1 MKICILACNVLEH
14 TKNGSNTIYLKRFLS
29 NLPPSNNEYT
39 ILTGKEGINILKPLY
54 PNFIY
59 EIYEADPYFCSWKK
73 FWITISEARRFQKF
87 INERDYDCLFIS
99 HFFSTFARLP
109 LKCKKVSVIHDVIQ
123 LHHSISSL
131 KDLYHY
137 SIYKYHFYNVLKN
150 SNKVIA
156 ISEFVKKDILKFYP
170 KVNPSKI
177 IVVPN
182 SIELINNSKPI
193 KELQNQSYILFV
205 GRLAPYK
212 GFITMVNAYA
222 KIKDKKIKLVF
233 VCGKDKYW
241 DNDIMTC
248 IRKNNIEDCVI
259 HLTGIDDSE
268 LKWLYENATIYVTAS
283 EHEGFGYTPV
293 EAAIYGTPVISSKCD
308 ALPEATLGLVY
319 YYEPA
324 TDSEVL
330 SKTITE
336 VLNNYPTKDKLQE
349 ISVKL
354 SRQYSPKHQA
364 EQIYN
369 ILTDKQ

>member
-1 MKICILACNVLEH
+1 MKICILACNVLER

-29 NLPPSNNEYT
+29 NLPQSDNEYT
-39 ILTGKEGINILKPLY
+39 ILAGKEGINILKPLF

-87 INERDYDCLFIS
+87 INEKDYDCLFIS

-123 LHHSISSL
+123 LHHSKASL
-131 KDLYHY
+131 KDIYHY
-137 SIYKYHFYNVLKN
+137 FIYKYHFYSVLKN

-156 ISEFVKKDILKFYP
+156 ISEFVKNDVLNFYP
-170 KVNPSKI
+170 KVNPNKI
-177 IVVPN
+177 IVIPN
-182 SIELINNSKPI
+182 SIEIINNTKPV
-193 KELQNQSYILFV
+193 KELDNQSYILFV

-222 KIKDKKIKLVF
+222 KINNEKIKLVF
-233 VCGKDKYW
+233 VCGKDNYW
-241 DNDIMTC
+241 DNDVMTC
-248 IRKNNIEDCVI
+248 IRKNNIEDNVI
-259 HLTGIDDSE
+259 HLTNIDDSE

-293 EAAIYGTPVISSKCD
+293 EAAIYGAPVISSKCD

-324 TDSEVL
+324 TDSDNL
-330 SKTITE
+330 AKKITE
-336 VLNNYPTKDKLQE
+336 VLINYPTKEKQQE
-349 ISVKL
+349 ISAKL
-354 SRQYSPKHQA
+354 CRRYSPKNQA
-364 EQIYN
+364 EQIFN
-369 ILTDKQ
+369 ILIEK